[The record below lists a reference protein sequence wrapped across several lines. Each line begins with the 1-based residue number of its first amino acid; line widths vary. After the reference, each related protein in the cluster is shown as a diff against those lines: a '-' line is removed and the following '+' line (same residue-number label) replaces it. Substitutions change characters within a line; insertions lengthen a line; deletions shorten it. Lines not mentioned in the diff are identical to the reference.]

1 MQQLVVSKINAEWLG
16 PWEFS
21 RSGGDWETMTGSLM
35 KNLTANKMQVDDD
48 GDFLRVV

>member
-1 MQQLVVSKINAEWLG
+1 LVVSKTSATWLG

-21 RSGGDWETMTGSLM
+21 QRGGDWETMSGSLM
-35 KNLTANKMQVDDD
+35 KNLTANKMQVEDD